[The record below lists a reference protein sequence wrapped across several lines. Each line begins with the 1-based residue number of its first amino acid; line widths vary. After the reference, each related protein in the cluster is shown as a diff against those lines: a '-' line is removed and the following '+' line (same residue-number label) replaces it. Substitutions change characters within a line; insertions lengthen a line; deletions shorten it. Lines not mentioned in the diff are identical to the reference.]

1 MTVHGEDE
9 LSSSGRLDTAVSH
22 VWSTSISC
30 PKPSGQKY
38 SVLLTGTPS
47 LSYAVEISENVSS
60 IDIGQSKSFT
70 ISSTQPAAFQFKPN
84 TSISGKQL
92 EITVESSTNI
102 TAYLK
107 VSHTCEDVV
116 KNINALDQKSLRLS
130 LVEKGRITLSKRKK
144 PFNLEGIV

>member
-1 MTVHGEDE
+1 MTVYGEDE

-30 PKPSGQKY
+30 PKPPGQKY

-60 IDIGQSKSFT
+60 IDIGQPKSFT
-70 ISSTQPAAFQFKPN
+70 ISSTQPVAFQFKPS
-84 TSISGKQL
+84 TGISKKQL
-92 EITVESSTNI
+92 DITVESSINI

-130 LVEKGRITLSKRKK
+130 LAEKGRITLSKRKK
-144 PFNLEGIV
+144 TL

>member
-1 MTVHGEDE
+1 MTVYGEDE

-70 ISSTQPAAFQFKPN
+70 ISSTQPAAFQFKPS
-84 TSISGKQL
+84 TGISKKQL
-92 EITVESSTNI
+92 DITVESSINI

-130 LVEKGRITLSKRKK
+130 LAEKGRITLSKRKK
-144 PFNLEGIV
+144 IL